1 MRNEILRLQ
10 RLSAAQFELSLFL
23 EARVVSVRS
32 ELQEIEETRLQS
44 LAALDRAGSAGLVF
58 YAAAMRRLSEL
69 DNARISSEKALSE
82 ISQKLARSRYRHD
95 VLRRR
100 AAEMASGESRRV
112 LEKEIMEGPSVLKA
126 TDKHSVVK

>member
-1 MRNEILRLQ
+1 MRLQ
-10 RLSAAQFELSLFL
+10 RLSAAQFELSRFL

-44 LAALDRAGSAGLVF
+44 LAALDRAGSAGLMF

-100 AAEMASGESRRV
+100 AAEMASVESRRV
-112 LEKEIMEGPSVLKA
+112 LEKEIMEGPLVLKA
-126 TDKHSVVK
+126 TDKQNVVK

>member
-1 MRNEILRLQ
+1 MRNEILRLH

-32 ELQEIEETRLQS
+32 ELQKIEETRLQS

-100 AAEMASGESRRV
+100 AAEMASVESRRV
-112 LEKEIMEGPSVLKA
+112 LEKEIMEGPLVLKA
-126 TDKHSVVK
+126 TDKQNVVK

>member
-1 MRNEILRLQ
+1 MRLQ

-100 AAEMASGESRRV
+100 AAEMASVESRRV
-112 LEKEIMEGPSVLKA
+112 LEKEIMEGPLVLKA
-126 TDKHSVVK
+126 TDKQNVVK